1 MLWSGVPVIT
11 WPKYDF
17 KMCSRVGASIA
28 YATGYGEQMVV
39 NSLAAYEDRAVKLAL
54 SVTSV
59 RRTGG
64 SARRNEQGELALL
77 QKNLFMN
84 RGSMTL
90 FDTRRWT
97 RNLEKGFE
105 EAWRRWVQGGNFL
118 HFNVGDSQ
126 NQYEKCNGFIWIT
139 DEEM

>member
-1 MLWSGVPVIT
+1 
-11 WPKYDF
+11 
-17 KMCSRVGASIA
+17 MCSRVGASIA
-28 YATGYGEQMVV
+28 YATGFGEQMVV

-77 QKNLFMN
+77 QKNLFLN
-84 RGSMTL
+84 RGSMPL

-97 RNLEKGFE
+97 RNLEKGFK

>member
-1 MLWSGVPVIT
+1 
-11 WPKYDF
+11 
-17 KMCSRVGASIA
+17 
-28 YATGYGEQMVV
+28 MVV

-77 QKNLFMN
+77 QKNLFLN
-84 RGSMTL
+84 RGSMPL

-97 RNLEKGFE
+97 RNLEKGFK